1 MGPSDG
7 RPRSEDDIGRRTN
20 KASAQGA
27 REVPFSLKWKNQSRG
42 REEERSPSDRGSEG
56 GERRNIREGGE
67 RNREEWAVNAK
78 PRTSFSLSI
87 LLPRT
92 SRPGSGGTR
101 PAPSSPARFSVR
113 SLSHF
118 YSSWRGG
125 VLASVRGGRLRP
137 AFFTLFL
144 RFLP

>member
-87 LLPRT
+87 LLPR
-92 SRPGSGGTR
+92 RLR
-101 PAPSSPARFSVR
+101 RLLA
-113 SLSHF
+113 SLSAAF
-118 YSSWRGG
+118 RISIRRGE
-125 VLASVRGGRLRP
+125 VVFLLAYEEGDCG
-137 AFFTLFL
+137 TE
-144 RFLP
+144 LPSNVVCQVGAWLMVVD